1 MTFHH
6 QAQTPYDGLIS
17 VCCTEVQRCD
27 ILHKD
32 VWVIQNIAS
41 DGELLLKTG
50 DFLENYLE
58 ADKR

>member
-1 MTFHH
+1 MMV
-6 QAQTPYDGLIS
+6 S
-17 VCCTEVQRCD
+17 VLKFMSVQRCD

-32 VWVIQNIAS
+32 VWVIQNIAG
-41 DGELLLKTG
+41 DGESLLKTG

>member
-1 MTFHH
+1 MTFLY
-6 QAQTPYDGLIS
+6 QAQSPYDGLIS

-32 VWVIQNIAS
+32 MWVIQNIA
-41 DGELLLKTG
+41 GVLLLKND